1 MKLVISWKEGREVRT
16 TQTEIPVDASWPTIQ
31 EWFRLHLKTAIKY
44 SDVDIPEG
52 LLKEG
57 EAL

>member
-1 MKLVISWKEGREVRT
+1 MILKFCWKEGRQDRV
-16 TQTEIPVDASWPTIQ
+16 TECELPENASWPTLQ

-44 SDVDIPEG
+44 SDAEIPEG